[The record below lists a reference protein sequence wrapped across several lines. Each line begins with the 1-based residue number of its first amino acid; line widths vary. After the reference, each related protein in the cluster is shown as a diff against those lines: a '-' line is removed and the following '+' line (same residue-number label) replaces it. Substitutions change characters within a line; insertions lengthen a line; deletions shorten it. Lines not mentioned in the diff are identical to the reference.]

1 MKKIL
6 AILLC
11 ILLIMTLV
19 ACGGDKDKGDDET
32 DPPVTDTTP
41 GDGTESGGTT
51 GTETPPENTEP
62 GETTG
67 TENPPEDSVP
77 NEDIDLP
84 AVGFED

>member
-11 ILLIMTLV
+11 ILLIMALV

-51 GTETPPENTEP
+51 D
-62 GETTG
+62 
-67 TENPPEDSVP
+67 TENPTDTNNP

>member
-41 GDGTESGGTT
+41 GDGTEPGGITD
-51 GTETPPENTEP
+51 
-62 GETTG
+62 
-67 TENPPEDSVP
+67 TENPTDTNDP

-84 AVGFED
+84 TVEFED